1 MAAGLLAKVGIP
13 VLIGIL
19 SDTHGQYLGTHRAV
33 ALFDKL
39 GVEHI
44 IHCGDV
50 GGESVFDEL
59 LGRPCTFVWG
69 NMDRRDGGLLAYLQC
84 VGIPVPTEV
93 PTRIKLDGKRIA
105 VFHGHERGFQR
116 AVRTL
121 DVDCLLH
128 GHSHVVRDEIHGG
141 KRIINPGALHRARRK
156 TVAVLDTTNDEL
168 TFYEIH
174 EG

>member
-1 MAAGLLAKVGIP
+1 MASEASGEMGTS

-19 SDTHGQYLGTHRAV
+19 SDTHGQHLAARRAIG
-33 ALFDKL
+33 LFEEL

-59 LGRPCTFVWG
+59 VGRPCTFVWG
-69 NMDRRDGGLLAYLQC
+69 NMDRRDAGLLAYLDA
-84 VGIPVPTEV
+84 VGIPTPTEV
-93 PTRIKLDGKRIA
+93 PTRVELDGKSIV

-121 DVDCLLH
+121 AVDYIIH
-128 GHSHVVRDEIHGG
+128 GHTHVVRDERHGET
-141 KRIINPGALHRARRK
+141 RIVNPGALHRASHK
-156 TVAVLDTTNDEL
+156 TVAILDAMSDDL
-168 TFYEIH
+168 TFYEIPP
-174 EG
+174 